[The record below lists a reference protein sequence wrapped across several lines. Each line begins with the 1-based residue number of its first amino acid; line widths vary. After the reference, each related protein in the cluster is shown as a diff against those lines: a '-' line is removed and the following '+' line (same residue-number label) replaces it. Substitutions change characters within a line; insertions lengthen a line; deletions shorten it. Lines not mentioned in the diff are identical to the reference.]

1 MTLRRS
7 IAAVAAAWLVTLVS
21 FAGQAQ
27 AASRIDLGAAE
38 SFAVLGAL
46 TVTSTGASAIDGDI
60 GVSPGTAITGFGPG
74 TVTNGGLHAG
84 DSQAAAAH
92 TALATAYAV
101 AEARSPATPTDGVLG
116 GDTLTAGVYS
126 AATLGLSG
134 TLTLDAEGHPNAVFI
149 LQASTTL
156 ITAAASQVVLTGAA
170 QSCNV
175 FWQVGSSATLGA
187 ASSFA
192 GTILASTSISAGDA
206 VTLVGRALAR
216 DAAVTLSNDAVS
228 VAHCAARSNTAPAI
242 APFSATLTGTTQTV
256 HAAVGAWSV
265 TDPSGTDGGYRV
277 TVQASAPTV
286 DGSAAA
292 AGTGGALALTPKA
305 AVPLSGNPA
314 TTGPTSAAGAQSLGA
329 TATTIATAA
338 ANTGQGIWNFPADS
352 GAGGS
357 LAISIP
363 GDARAGAYSRTLT
376 FTTAP
381 PAQT

>member
-1 MTLRRS
+1 VALRRR
-7 IAAVAAAWLVTLVS
+7 IAAVAATWLVTLGS
-21 FAGQAQ
+21 LAGQAH

-38 SFAVLGAL
+38 SFAVLGAT
-46 TVTSTGASAIDGDI
+46 TVTSTGTSAIDGDV

-84 DSQAAAAH
+84 DGQASAAH

-101 AEARSPATPTDGVLG
+101 AEARSPAAPTDGVLG

-126 AATLGLSG
+126 SGTLDLSG

-149 LQASTTL
+149 LKASTTL
-156 ITAAASQVVLTGAA
+156 TTAAASQVVLTGGA

-187 ASSFA
+187 SSSFT
-192 GTILASTSISAGDA
+192 GSILARTSITVGDK
-206 VTLVGRALAR
+206 VTLLGRALAL
-216 DAAVTLSNDAVS
+216 DAAVTLSDNDVS
-228 VAHCAARSNTAPAI
+228 VAHCAARSNTAPTI

-265 TDPSGTDGGYRV
+265 TDPSATDTGYRV
-277 TVQASAPTV
+277 TVQASEPTV
-286 DGSAAA
+286 DGSTAA
-292 AGTGGALALTPKA
+292 AGTGGALTLTPKP

-314 TTGPTSAAGAQSLGA
+314 ITGPTSTAGAQSLGA
-329 TATTIATAA
+329 TATTIVTAA
-338 ANTGQGIWNFPADS
+338 ANAGQGIWNFPADS

-381 PAQT
+381 PAE